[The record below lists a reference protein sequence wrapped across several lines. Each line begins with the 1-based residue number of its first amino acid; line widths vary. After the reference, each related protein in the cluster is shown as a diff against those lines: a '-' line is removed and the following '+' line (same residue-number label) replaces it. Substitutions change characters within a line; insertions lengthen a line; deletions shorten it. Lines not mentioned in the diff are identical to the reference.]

1 MLYILTP
8 RAQRHLRTIL
18 NDIEEYSGEGRR
30 LATEQSLLSAFA
42 AIAANPGIG
51 HLRKDIVPAE
61 LYFHSARPYAVIYR
75 RFELPTQIIVIIH
88 GARDLSVLLQNE
100 SD

>member
-1 MLYILTP
+1 VPSGTFAPSSTTSKSTP
-8 RAQRHLRTIL
+8 AKV
-18 NDIEEYSGEGRR
+18 
-30 LATEQSLLSAFA
+30 A
-42 AIAANPGIG
+42 ALPPIAANPGIG

-61 LYFHSARPYAVIYR
+61 LYFHYVGPYAVIYR
-75 RFELPTQIIVIIH
+75 RFDLPTQIIAIIH